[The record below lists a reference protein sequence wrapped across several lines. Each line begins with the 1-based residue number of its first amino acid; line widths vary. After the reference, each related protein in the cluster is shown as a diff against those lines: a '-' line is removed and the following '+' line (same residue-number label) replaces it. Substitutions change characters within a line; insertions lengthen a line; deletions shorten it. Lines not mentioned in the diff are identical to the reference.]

1 MRSIMVQKN
10 ILPFIITG
18 LVVIGFSPTLL
29 NAHSWMAPKHEATQ
43 RDPRPADQQS
53 IQSGQALFVE
63 SCAQCHGADGLGL
76 PATTTQ
82 LGSDTPNLPQ
92 RLKSHTD
99 GDFHW
104 KIRTGRG
111 EMPAFEKDL
120 SADEIWDIIH
130 FIRSQPN

>member
-1 MRSIMVQKN
+1 MESKN

-18 LVVIGFSPTLL
+18 MVVIGLAPADVS
-29 NAHSWMAPKHEATQ
+29 AHGWMAPKHEATQ
-43 RDPRPADQQS
+43 RDPRPAVHQS
-53 IQSGQALFVE
+53 MESGQALFAE
-63 SCAQCHGADGLGL
+63 FCAQCHGADGLGL

-82 LGSDTPNLPQ
+82 LDSDTPNLPQ
-92 RLKSHTD
+92 RLSSHSD

-111 EMPAFEKDL
+111 EMPAFEEDL

-130 FIRSQPN
+130 FIHSQPN